1 MVNEVERYVCPLC
14 NRTLSHNGIKKHLHH
29 YLRNN
34 PICLVCRKEFK
45 DTQQLCTHAHNL
57 ARYGDELHAAVY
69 YLAHRYTSRSKMAV
83 LGEKVAMEL
92 LVEGG
97 DAPLLLNPYL
107 TERGEWYAQMSI
119 LTRRYQQGRITV
131 TEISEQ
137 MGLHPAQLASFL
149 K

>member
-1 MVNEVERYVCPLC
+1 
-14 NRTLSHNGIKKHLHH
+14 
-29 YLRNN
+29 
-34 PICLVCRKEFK
+34 
-45 DTQQLCTHAHNL
+45 
-57 ARYGDELHAAVY
+57 VY

-83 LGEKVAMEL
+83 LGERIAMEL

-97 DAPLLLNPYL
+97 TAPIVLNPYL
-107 TERGEWYAQMSI
+107 TERGEWYAQMGI
-119 LTRRYQQGRITV
+119 LARKYQQGRITV